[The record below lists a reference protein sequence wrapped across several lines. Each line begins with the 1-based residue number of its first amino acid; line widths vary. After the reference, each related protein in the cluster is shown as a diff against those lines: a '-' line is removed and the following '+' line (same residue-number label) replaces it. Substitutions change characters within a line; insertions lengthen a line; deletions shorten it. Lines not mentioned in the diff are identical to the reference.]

1 MLNYTVLVGR
11 IVDIKI
17 EEIDDDKKVAFLKLA
32 IPRPYKNSQGE
43 YDIDVVPVILY
54 GGIADNVANYC
65 NKGDLVG
72 AKGRV
77 ESDDESIKIIAEKVT
92 FLSSKKI
99 EESEEN

>member
-1 MLNYTVLVGR
+1 MLNQIVLVGR
-11 IVDIKI
+11 ITDIRI
-17 EEIDDDKKVAFLKLA
+17 EEIDDDKKVAFLKLSV
-32 IPRPYKNSQGE
+32 PRPYKNSQGE
-43 YDIDVVPVILY
+43 YDTDVVPVIIY

-77 ESDDESIKIIAEKVT
+77 ESDDEGIKIIAEKVT
-92 FLSSKKI
+92 FLSSKA